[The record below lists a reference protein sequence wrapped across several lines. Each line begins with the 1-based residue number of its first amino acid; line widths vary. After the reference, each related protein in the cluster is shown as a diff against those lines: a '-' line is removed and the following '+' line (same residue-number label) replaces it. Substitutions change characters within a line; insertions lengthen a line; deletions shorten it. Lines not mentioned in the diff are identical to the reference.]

1 MINDDA
7 EAFSGL
13 VSFLAVADTLG
24 FRTAAT
30 KLGITA
36 AAVSRSVQ
44 KLEDRLGVRLFE
56 RTTRTVR
63 LTREGERYAARCREA
78 MEQLRLAQAEVQDAS
93 RALAG
98 TLRVS
103 ASPVLSRIVIPRLG
117 RLLHRHPGL
126 RIALSLSDK
135 VVRFAEEDV
144 DVALRVGPV
153 ADESLVSRVL
163 LDTTFLTVAS
173 PTYLARRGAPQD
185 RADLEGHD
193 CLRFAPRGGK
203 PQAWALASG
212 AFDARGSVDVDLGD
226 AVVDAATADLGVARV
241 LDFMVE
247 DALREGRLVE
257 VLPDERVPGPP
268 VRAVHPSG
276 RRASPR
282 VRAFVTFLAE
292 ELARRQRGPGP

>member
-7 EAFSGL
+7 DAFSGL
-13 VSFLAVADTLG
+13 VAFLAVADTLG

-63 LTREGERYAARCREA
+63 LTREGERYATRCREA
-78 MEQLRLAQAEVQDAS
+78 IEQLRLAQAEVQDAS

-103 ASPVLSRIVIPRLG
+103 ASPILSRIVIPRLG
-117 RLLHRHPGL
+117 RLIHRHPGL
-126 RIALSLSDK
+126 RVSLSLSDK

-153 ADESLVSRVL
+153 ADDSLVARVL
-163 LDTTFLTVAS
+163 LETTWLTVAS
-173 PTYLARRGAPQD
+173 PTYLARRGVPE
-185 RADLEGHD
+185 RASELAGHD

-203 PQAWALASG
+203 PPPWTLASG
-212 AFDARGSVDVDLGD
+212 AHDARGSVDIDLGD
-226 AVVDAATADLGVARV
+226 GVVDAAIADIGVARV
-241 LDFMVE
+241 LDFMAE
-247 DALREGRLVE
+247 AALRDGRLVE
-257 VLPDERVPGPP
+257 ILPDERVPGPR
-268 VRAVHPSG
+268 VHAVHPSG

-282 VRAFVTFLAE
+282 VRAFVAFLGE
-292 ELARRQRGPGP
+292 ELARRQM